1 MAHDVFVS
9 YSNKDKPVADA
20 VVAGLESKGIRCWVA
35 PRDIT
40 PGISWGD
47 AIINAIEGSSLM
59 VIILSENSN
68 RSKQVVREVERAV
81 ANNVIIIP
89 FRIENIDPTG
99 AMAYFLSTEHWL
111 DAITPPIEKHIEK
124 LTKTI
129 QAFQNGEDGTF
140 SKPDSDVTVKPK
152 QRFSLRH
159 LFAIFG
165 IFIAI
170 ILAVFFLPK
179 LLDINVPWRD
189 EPPFDLTSIPSIT
202 FTSSPTSTQ
211 TPTPIPTPA
220 FSVLGTWLSSHEVQ
234 HVHIQ
239 GNSAYIANGEDGL
252 KILDVSDPANPIEIG
267 SYSLDNAQ
275 YVLVVGDI
283 AFVTEQGGISG
294 TSVAGDRLIVL
305 DIKIPQVPQLL
316 GEMTLGHRSINY
328 LAVEDQTAYLT
339 RSDKLIAVDVSNP
352 AQMETIGEFSF
363 FSNVAY
369 PGVAVKDG
377 IVYLLANKL
386 HIVDFRN
393 PTEPVEIT
401 SVDTGWG
408 SSIILIDNTAYV
420 TSWDEGLSI
429 LDISD
434 PTKPVKLGRFSELV
448 GDFELIPAGAA
459 SRQTFMDA
467 SVSGE
472 IAFLSYSFG
481 LDQGTW
487 TQILESGIVAID
499 VSDPTNP
506 ILLDK
511 YAEFDEI
518 SSIFAVDDHIY
529 VTDKTRGLFILSQQ
543 Q

>member
-9 YSNKDKPVADA
+9 YSNKDKPIADA
-20 VVAGLESKGIRCWVA
+20 VVAGLENKGIRCWIA

-40 PGISWGD
+40 PGITWGD
-47 AIINAIEGSSLM
+47 AIISAIEGSSLM

-89 FRIENIDPTG
+89 FRIEDIDPTG

-129 QAFQNGEDGTF
+129 LAFQNGEDGIF
-140 SKPDSDVTVKPK
+140 PQPDSDIKIKPK
-152 QRFSLRH
+152 QGFPLRH
-159 LFAIFG
+159 FFIVFG
-165 IFIAI
+165 ILSAI
-170 ILAVFFLPK
+170 ILAILFLPK
-179 LLDINVPWRD
+179 LFNINLPWRNA
-189 EPPFDLTSIPSIT
+189 PPSESTSIPSIT
-202 FTSSPTSTQ
+202 FTTSPTSTQ

-220 FSVLGTWLSSHEVQ
+220 FSVLGNWLSSRDVQ
-234 HVHIQ
+234 HVHVQ
-239 GNSAYIANGEDGL
+239 DNLAYIANGGDGL
-252 KILDVSDPANPIEIG
+252 QILDVSDQTNPIEIG
-267 SYSLDNAQ
+267 SYPLDNAQ
-275 YVLVVGDI
+275 FVLVVGDI
-283 AFVTEQGGISG
+283 AYVTDQGDISG
-294 TSVAGDRLIVL
+294 TSVTGDRLIVL

-316 GEMTLGHRSINY
+316 GELSFGHRSINK

-339 RSDKLIAVDVSNP
+339 RSDKVIAVDVSNP
-352 AQMETIGEFSF
+352 AQMETIGKFSF

-393 PTEPVEIT
+393 PVEPIEIT

-434 PTKPVKLGRFSELV
+434 PTKPVKLGRFTELV
-448 GDFELIPAGAA
+448 GDFEHIPTGAA
-459 SRQTFMDA
+459 TRQTFMDA
-467 SVSGE
+467 SINGE

-481 LDQGTW
+481 LDQGTGI
-487 TQILESGIVAID
+487 QIMEAGIVAID

-506 ILLDK
+506 ALIEK
-511 YAEFDEI
+511 YADFYEI
-518 SSIFAVDDHIY
+518 SSIFAVDDLIY
-529 VTDKTRGLFILSQQ
+529 VTDKTRGLFMLSSP
-543 Q
+543 